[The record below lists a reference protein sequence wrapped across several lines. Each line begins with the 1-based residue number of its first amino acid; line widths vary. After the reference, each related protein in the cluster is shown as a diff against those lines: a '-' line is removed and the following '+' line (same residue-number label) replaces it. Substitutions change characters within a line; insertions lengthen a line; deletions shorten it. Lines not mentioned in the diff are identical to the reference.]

1 MTRRDET
8 RRDTL
13 GYSYLFLCET
23 RHARLCPRSIDL
35 FLRGSLYALG
45 PRSYALMRRS
55 LYDLGNSLYAL
66 KSRLYALARRRGGR
80 GGAFVFIG
88 IRINPTYKTEAS

>member
-1 MTRRDET
+1 
-8 RRDTL
+8 
-13 GYSYLFLCET
+13 
-23 RHARLCPRSIDL
+23 
-35 FLRGSLYALG
+35 
-45 PRSYALMRRS
+45 MRRS

-80 GGAFVFIG
+80 GGFVFIG

>member
-1 MTRRDET
+1 
-8 RRDTL
+8 
-13 GYSYLFLCET
+13 
-23 RHARLCPRSIDL
+23 
-35 FLRGSLYALG
+35 
-45 PRSYALMRRS
+45 MRRS